1 VSESG
6 IRSRRCQL
14 VAAGA
19 MLLPLLAAAVS
30 LVSAQER
37 QAPEFRSDVRLI
49 RLDVS
54 VVDGRGRPIAGLLP
68 GDFTISEDGRPVEI
82 TYFEAVE
89 ETAAA
94 VDHATPP
101 ARRAARRVVLLVDT
115 AFVSPGQLIRVRESA
130 VRYLREATSVGDWV
144 RIVNMATGTVRD
156 GSIPDD
162 RLRLEATARNLSRRA
177 SPWDES
183 VADSLP
189 ETMETDAGAGLPSQ
203 AQSFERFLSVF
214 SRTSGLLG
222 TLESLFVQL
231 QGVPGRKAVV
241 MISPGFPHL
250 RNFDKQLER
259 VASLAREATAAV
271 YFVDAFGLDGMLP
284 EPGQK
289 MKPAFETAWTRSGGS
304 QDLAE
309 ATGGFTYRFGN
320 SLLPALAR
328 IGSEMRTYYLLGY
341 VPTRPDDGRF
351 RSVKVKVALPGV
363 TARTKR
369 GYLAGTLR

>member
-1 VSESG
+1 
-6 IRSRRCQL
+6 
-14 VAAGA
+14 

-30 LVSAQER
+30 LVPAQGR

-89 ETAAA
+89 EAGPQSEGQTAAD
-94 VDHATPP
+94 VEHATPP
-101 ARRAARRVVLLVDT
+101 ASRAARRVVLLVDT
-115 AFVSPGQLIRVRESA
+115 AFLSHGQLIRARESA
-130 VRYLREATSVGDWV
+130 VRYLREATSDGDWV

-162 RLRLEATARNLSRRA
+162 RLRLEATARSLSRRA

-183 VADSLP
+183 ASDSMP
-189 ETMETDAGAGLPSQ
+189 ETMETDAGGGRPSQ

-241 MISPGFPHL
+241 MISPGFPRL
-250 RNFDKQLER
+250 VNFDKQLER

-271 YFVDAFGLDGMLP
+271 YFVDAFGLDGLLP
-284 EPGQK
+284 EPGQN
-289 MKPAFETAWTRSGGS
+289 MKPAFEMAWTRSGGS

-363 TARTKR
+363 TARTKK